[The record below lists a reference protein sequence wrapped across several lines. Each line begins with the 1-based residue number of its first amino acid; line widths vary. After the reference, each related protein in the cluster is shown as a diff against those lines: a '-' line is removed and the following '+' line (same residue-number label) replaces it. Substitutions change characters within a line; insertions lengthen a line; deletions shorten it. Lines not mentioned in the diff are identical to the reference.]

1 MAHCNVCATSF
12 AYFRR
17 KSSCSRCHASV
28 CRRCCVSVTT
38 NAELNPVATKNVR
51 IKMCLGCIST
61 HKEPTK
67 PSLAARVPILLD
79 LAIESTPKVAPTVY
93 YVAPIVEPEPSPKP
107 FFTMDASGADTPEK
121 MQQLMARL
129 LSVQHT
135 TEHIISTTMQL
146 NSPVA

>member
-1 MAHCNVCATSF
+1 MAHCNVCATSL

-17 KSSCSRCHASV
+17 KSSCSRCRANV
-28 CRRCCVSVTT
+28 CRRCCVNVTTT
-38 NAELNPVATKNVR
+38 NAELSPVATKNVR

-61 HKEPTK
+61 HKTPSK
-67 PSLAARVPILLD
+67 PSLAARIPILLD
-79 LAIESTPKVAPTVY
+79 LAIESTPKVA
-93 YVAPIVEPEPSPKP
+93 EPVPSPKP

-146 NSPVA
+146 SSPVA